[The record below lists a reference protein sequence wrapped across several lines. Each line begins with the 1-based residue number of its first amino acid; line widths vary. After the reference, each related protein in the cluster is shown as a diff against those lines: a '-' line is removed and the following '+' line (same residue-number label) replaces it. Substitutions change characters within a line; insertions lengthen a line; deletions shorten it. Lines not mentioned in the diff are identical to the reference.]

1 MARCERLRR
10 RMALSRQ
17 MINRPLKVAPPPVEH
32 PKNLEDESLLDY
44 ALRYLESLARATTDP
59 ETLRHIQQQRQ
70 SLLDDAARE
79 GTRRRG

>member
-1 MARCERLRR
+1 MGRQETLRR

-17 MINRPLKVAPPPVEH
+17 MLNRPRLEVEPPP
-32 PKNLEDESLLDY
+32 NLEAESLLDY
-44 ALRYLESLARATTDP
+44 ALRYLEMLARATTDP

>member
-1 MARCERLRR
+1 MGRQETLRR

-17 MINRPLKVAPPPVEH
+17 MLNRPRLEVEPPP
-32 PKNLEDESLLDY
+32 NLEAESLLDY

-59 ETLRHIQQQRQ
+59 ETLRHIHQQRQ